1 MKPISVYICI
11 PICLC
16 IFRLLSLSL
25 CIIYY
30 CYYYY
35 SFHSCS
41 VEVEIV
47 ILFYI
52 LGIFRCWI
60 CVYDFLLWLIVFFA
74 TSVLIADTSFHTHI
88 YLRIQLYECTSIFI
102 VVSQSVCKGKKN
114 KYDTH
119 GDCVW
124 VFVAVASYTL
134 LYSSIRRKC
143 MHDIVYTAY
152 FYTYSYIEKCKCFVK
167 CILMLNRRPM
177 GFFRVLSTVAS
188 MQVYCCFLSMCPRC
202 VVYAIRT

>member
-88 YLRIQLYECTSIFI
+88 YLRIQLYKCTSIFI
-102 VVSQSVCKGKKN
+102 VVSQSVCKGKKTN
-114 KYDTH
+114 TIHTVIVYECSWPSPVILFSILPFE
-119 GDCVW
+119 GNACM
-124 VFVAVASYTL
+124 TL
-134 LYSSIRRKC
+134 CIRRTS
-143 MHDIVYTAY
+143 IP
-152 FYTYSYIEKCKCFVK
+152 I
-167 CILMLNRRPM
+167 
-177 GFFRVLSTVAS
+177 
-188 MQVYCCFLSMCPRC
+188 
-202 VVYAIRT
+202 AI